1 MIWGKQFWNED
12 IWGGAREWF
21 KTSLKWVY
29 LELPSFILFYHSFEN
44 FFRSKIL
51 IFSSFFFWLHSLPDL
66 CSLTKDWTCT
76 LGRTIYLW
84 LFLLSC
90 QMFLFPFLMSKGRKK
105 IQKVWRVLI
114 LPYISCLAFLTLIH
128 SKTPLLSHCFT
139 WLFHS
144 LLFSLIYKV
153 SLS

>member
-12 IWGGAREWF
+12 IWGGAWEWF
-21 KTSLKWVY
+21 KTSLKRVY
-29 LELPSFILFYHSFEN
+29 LELPSFFLFYHSFEN
-44 FFRSKIL
+44 FFQSKIFI
-51 IFSSFFFWLHSLPDL
+51 IFFFFWLHSLPDL
-66 CSLTKDWTCT
+66 CSLTRDWICT

-114 LPYISCLAFLTLIH
+114 LPYISCLAFFNTNSFKDPTFISLFYLTV
-128 SKTPLLSHCFT
+128 S
-139 WLFHS
+139 
-144 LLFSLIYKV
+144 FSPV
-153 SLS
+153 FFDV